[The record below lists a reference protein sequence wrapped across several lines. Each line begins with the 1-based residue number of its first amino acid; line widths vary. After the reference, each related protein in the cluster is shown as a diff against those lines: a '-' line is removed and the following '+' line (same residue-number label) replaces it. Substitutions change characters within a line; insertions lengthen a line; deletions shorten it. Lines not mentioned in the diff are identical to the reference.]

1 MSNRCYLTITP
12 YERIY
17 PSAGDLAFE
26 LEQHTALASAGCVPL
41 LWLAAFSASD
51 LCTQTVPPARG
62 RSEALTLEAPLAK
75 RSDALARLE
84 ERRSWLVGLYA
95 DRGDLTHHLDLLLE
109 HLRTYDGMWIS
120 IELEEIA
127 VLHRDPAAW
136 YAELRRC
143 LELLDRRDDSVRAPL
158 AALSTV
164 MLDERIVALGAASK
178 ATRKEQWN
186 FFRVLGE
193 GWGRPSPWD

>member
-17 PSAGDLAFE
+17 PSAGDLSFSSE
-26 LEQHTALASAGCVPL
+26 EHTALASAGCVPL

-51 LCTQTVPPARG
+51 MRTQTIPPAGG
-62 RSEALTLEAPLAK
+62 RAEALTMEALLTQTSA
-75 RSDALARLE
+75 ALARLE
-84 ERRSWLVGLYA
+84 ERREWLVALYR
-95 DRGDLTHHLDLLLE
+95 DRGDLSHHLGLLLE
-109 HLRTYDGMWIS
+109 HLRTYDGAWMS
-120 IELEEIA
+120 IELDEIA

-136 YAELRRC
+136 YEELRAC
-143 LELLDRRDDSVRAPL
+143 FDLLDRRDDAARARL
-158 AALSTV
+158 AAFSTV
-164 MLDERIVALGAASK
+164 MLDERIVALDDAPK

-193 GWGRPSPWD
+193 GWGRPTPWD